1 MSTNSRVRCRT
12 RRWSNSRGVTLL
24 ETLVALGL
32 FAVSA
37 ATMGNFLVS
46 QIRRSA
52 NNYLYSQA
60 YTLAEQ
66 QLEALRSLPQY
77 TDITP
82 GSTSTSIGSTQFTV
96 ATSVLND
103 TPADGLKQ
111 ITVNVSWS
119 DNFGPQ
125 NVALQTIYTQVQRN

>member
-1 MSTNSRVRCRT
+1 MCTNSAT
-12 RRWSNSRGVTLL
+12 RRRARRWGNARGVTLI

-32 FAVSA
+32 FAVTA

-52 NNYLYSQA
+52 SNYLYSQA
-60 YTLAEQ
+60 YSLAEQ

-82 GSTSTSIGSTQFTV
+82 GSTSTSIGSTQFTI

>member
-1 MSTNSRVRCRT
+1 MSTNSQIWRRT
-12 RRWSNSRGVTLL
+12 RRCANSRGVTLI
-24 ETLVALGL
+24 ETLVALAL
-32 FAVSA
+32 FAVTA

-52 NNYLYSQA
+52 SNYLYSQA
-60 YTLAEQ
+60 YSLAEQ

-82 GSTSTSIGSTQFTV
+82 GSTSTSIGNTQFTV
-96 ATSVLND
+96 ATNVLND

-111 ITVNVSWS
+111 ITVSVSWN